1 MYGLA
6 SADRVVRTWL
16 HVMVAHGLMFHHF
29 AGGPHPRG
37 QGAIS
42 AAEFEKLL
50 AFYGRGRIIDAREW
64 YERAVQNRLSDDDV
78 CITFDDALR
87 CQYDIAKPVLDR
99 LGITAFWFIYSS
111 AFADGEP
118 PRLEL
123 YRYFRTVMFD
133 RMDDFYLAFDQAI
146 AASEYV
152 DIVAEG
158 LRGYDAAIIFRNTPS
173 SLKAIANSA
182 SFATTF
188 LILVLM
194 TRSWIKNHLRD
205 EFQYG

>member
-1 MYGLA
+1 M
-6 SADRVVRTWL
+6 
-16 HVMVAHGLMFHHF
+16 
-29 AGGPHPRG
+29 
-37 QGAIS
+37 
-42 AAEFEKLL
+42 
-50 AFYGRGRIIDAREW
+50 
-64 YERAVQNRLSDDDV
+64 QNRLFDDDI

-133 RMDDFYLAFDQAI
+133 RMDAFSLAFDQAI

-158 LRGYDAAIIFRNTPS
+158 LRGYDAATYLSEYPFFTEGDRRFRFIRDNIFNSPAYDMVMDKMISATNFNMAGAREIYGWMMIAC
-173 SLKAIANSA
+173 AI
-182 SFATTF
+182 
-188 LILVLM
+188 LM
-194 TRSWIKNHLRD
+194 PAGMS
-205 EFQYG
+205 